1 MFDLGW
7 SELLMIA
14 VITVIVVGPREL
26 PRVLR
31 TVMQGMKKLR
41 SIAGEFQSS
50 IDDMARD
57 ADLHDLKKKLEDTS
71 KSDWEKEITDT
82 VDPTGEVG
90 SILKETKTDL
100 DKEKQGL
107 DDAGKQAQFSAK
119 DALSS
124 KKKTDEPEPKAVEK
138 PADPPAEKPAEKAV
152 KTAAKKV
159 SKKPAKTAP
168 SKSAKTASAKK
179 SGSAAKSNSTGGE
192 A

>member
-50 IDDMARD
+50 IDEMARD

-90 SILKETKTDL
+90 SILKETKSDL

-107 DDAGKQAQFSAK
+107 DQAGKQAEFSAK

-124 KKKTDEPEPKAVEK
+124 NKKSDDAATKTAEPAPEPAK
-138 PADPPAEKPAEKAV
+138 PAAEG
-152 KTAAKKV
+152 TATSDSGDSGT
-159 SKKPAKTAP
+159 SKK
-168 SKSAKTASAKK
+168 SA
-179 SGSAAKSNSTGGE
+179 GGE

>member
-1 MFDLGW
+1 
-7 SELLMIA
+7 MIA

-50 IDDMARD
+50 IDEMARD
-57 ADLHDLKKKLEDTS
+57 ADLADLKKKLEDTS

-90 SILKETKTDL
+90 SILKDTKSDL
-100 DKEKQGL
+100 DKEKRGL
-107 DDAGKQAQFSAK
+107 DEAGKQAEFSAK

-124 KKKTDEPEPKAVEK
+124 KKKTDDPTPKAASE
-138 PADPPAEKPAEKAV
+138 
-152 KTAAKKV
+152 TA
-159 SKKPAKTAP
+159 SKTAP
-168 SKSAKTASAKK
+168 EPASAEPAQNASSASADSDKAKK
-179 SGSAAKSNSTGGE
+179 SAGGD

>member
-50 IDDMARD
+50 IDEMARD
-57 ADLHDLKKKLEDTS
+57 ADLADLKKKLEDTS
-71 KSDWEKEITDT
+71 KDDWEKEIADT

-90 SILKETKTDL
+90 SILKETKQDL
-100 DKEKQGL
+100 DAEKQGL
-107 DDAGKQAQFSAK
+107 DEAAKPVEFSAR
-119 DALSS
+119 DTLSS
-124 KKKTDEPEPKAVEK
+124 KKPGDEPAAK
-138 PADPPAEKPAEKAV
+138 PADSTPAAPAEPAAP
-152 KTAAKKV
+152 AAE
-159 SKKPAKTAP
+159 PAADAP
-168 SKSAKTASAKK
+168 DAAASDPAKK
-179 SGSAAKSNSTGGE
+179 SGGADA
-192 A
+192 

>member
-50 IDDMARD
+50 IDEMARD

-90 SILKETKTDL
+90 SILKETKSDL

-107 DDAGKQAQFSAK
+107 DQAGKQAEFSAK

-124 KKKTDEPEPKAVEK
+124 KKKSDDAAPKKVESASEPAK
-138 PADPPAEKPAEKAV
+138 PAAEG
-152 KTAAKKV
+152 TATSESADGADK
-159 SKKPAKTAP
+159 
-168 SKSAKTASAKK
+168 KSA
-179 SGSAAKSNSTGGE
+179 GGE

>member
-31 TVMQGMKKLR
+31 TVMQMMKKLR

-50 IDDMARD
+50 IDEMARD
-57 ADLHDLKKKLEDTS
+57 ADLQDLKKKLEDTS

-90 SILKETKTDL
+90 SILKETKSDL
-100 DKEKQGL
+100 DKEKRTL
-107 DDAGKQAQFSAK
+107 DDAAKPVEFSAK

-124 KKKTDEPEPKAVEK
+124 TKKAEEPAVK
-138 PADPPAEKPAEKAV
+138 PAGTSAAKPTEVPAEKPAGTTTSVSDADGSG
-152 KTAAKKV
+152 
-159 SKKPAKTAP
+159 SKK
-168 SKSAKTASAKK
+168 SA
-179 SGSAAKSNSTGGE
+179 GGD

>member
-50 IDDMARD
+50 IDEMARE

-90 SILKETKTDL
+90 SILKETKSDL
-100 DKEKQGL
+100 DKEKRGL
-107 DDAGKQAQFSAK
+107 DEAGKQAEFSAR

-124 KKKTDEPEPKAVEK
+124 AKKTEEAPAKPTESAAPAPEIAAEPASKDEA
-138 PADPPAEKPAEKAV
+138 
-152 KTAAKKV
+152 
-159 SKKPAKTAP
+159 SKK
-168 SKSAKTASAKK
+168 SA
-179 SGSAAKSNSTGGE
+179 GGD

>member
-14 VITVIVVGPREL
+14 VVTVIVVGPREL

-50 IDDMARD
+50 IDEMARD
-57 ADLHDLKKKLEDTS
+57 ADLADLKKKLEDTS
-71 KSDWEKEITDT
+71 KDDWEKEITDT

-90 SILKETKTDL
+90 SILKETKRDL
-100 DKEKQGL
+100 DAEKRGL
-107 DDAGKQAQFSAK
+107 DQAGKQAEFAAK

-124 KKKTDEPEPKAVEK
+124 KK
-138 PADPPAEKPAEKAV
+138 PADEPAEKSPEKSAETSAAPTDAV
-152 KTAAKKV
+152 AADSGDAAKK
-159 SKKPAKTAP
+159 PA
-168 SKSAKTASAKK
+168 
-179 SGSAAKSNSTGGE
+179 GGD

>member
-7 SELLMIA
+7 SELMMIA

-50 IDDMARD
+50 IDEMARD
-57 ADLHDLKKKLEDTS
+57 ADLADLKKKLEDTS
-71 KSDWEKEITDT
+71 KDDWQKEITDT

-90 SILKETKTDL
+90 SILKDTKQDL
-100 DKEKQGL
+100 DTEKRGL
-107 DDAGKQAQFSAK
+107 DEAAKPVEFSAR

-124 KKKTDEPEPKAVEK
+124 TKKTEE
-138 PADPPAEKPAEKAV
+138 PAEKPAPAASAEPAE
-152 KTAAKKV
+152 KTATADT
-159 SKKPAKTAP
+159 SDSEDSAP
-168 SKSAKTASAKK
+168 SKKSA
-179 SGSAAKSNSTGGE
+179 GGD

>member
-50 IDDMARD
+50 IDEMARE

-90 SILKETKTDL
+90 SILKETKSDI
-100 DKEKQGL
+100 DKEKRGL
-107 DDAGKQAQFSAK
+107 DEAGKQAEFSAR

-124 KKKTDEPEPKAVEK
+124 AKKTEEAPAKPTESAAPAPAPEIAAEPASKDE
-138 PADPPAEKPAEKAV
+138 
-152 KTAAKKV
+152 T
-159 SKKPAKTAP
+159 SKK
-168 SKSAKTASAKK
+168 SA
-179 SGSAAKSNSTGGE
+179 GGD